1 MRKIAYILTL
11 ALLFMAVKA
20 EAQMTRGQLLRK
32 YYQITQLHNS
42 GKDAEAIALCEEIT
56 AMYPKLPDTYLRMA
70 QIYDEGG
77 EQELALLMY
86 RTYASLEMDD
96 KKLSEVTPRMKEL
109 EKKLE
114 VKSFE
119 EQEQEQFDQ
128 LMAETAQTETITTSA
143 TSLFDLSALV
153 ASANTKEPEPE
164 PEPEPEEQ
172 EPLLAQAQPEPEP
185 EPLRRHRLQR

>member
-96 KKLSEVTPRMKEL
+96 KKLAEVNPRMKEL
-109 EKKLE
+109 EGKLGA
-114 VKSFE
+114 KSLE
-119 EQEQEQFDQ
+119 EQEKEQFDK
-128 LMAETAQTETITTSA
+128 LMAETPNQSSGLSRSPSRNPNPNL
-143 TSLFDLSALV
+143 SLNRS
-153 ASANTKEPEPE
+153 P
-164 PEPEPEEQ
+164 
-172 EPLLAQAQPEPEP
+172 
-185 EPLRRHRLQR
+185 RLQRRFRKRPKA